1 MPCLVM
7 AGRGASPAD
16 TRGGGAD
23 VRLIIYEPVS
33 TDAKAFIKFWS
44 TRYTGYDDRFYEA
57 NIGQELTEA
66 RILEWFQW
74 KNGTPLSGQKKNSV
88 LRNFV
93 ARRDELADLRDETPA
108 ELLAH
113 FREGGA
119 IWRIFWLHCW
129 QPKRFPIYDQHV
141 HRAMRFIESGAREE
155 IPGKDQ
161 DKICAYIEQY
171 MPFHA
176 RFVELPHRAVDKAL
190 WAFGKFIGENNFPL
204 EPIR

>member
-1 MPCLVM
+1 
-7 AGRGASPAD
+7 
-16 TRGGGAD
+16 

-33 TDAKAFIKFWS
+33 ADARAFIEFWS
-44 TRYTGYDDRFYEA
+44 ARYTGYDDDFYEA
-57 NIGQELTEA
+57 NVGQELTQA
-66 RILEWFQW
+66 RILEWFEW
-74 KNGTPLSGQKKNSV
+74 KNGTPLSELKRKSV

-93 ARRDELADLRDETPA
+93 ARRDELASLRDEAPTQ
-108 ELLAH
+108 LLAH
-113 FREGGA
+113 FSEGGV

-141 HRAMRFIESGAREE
+141 HRAMRFIETGVREE
-155 IPGKDQ
+155 IPAKDP
-161 DKICAYIEQY
+161 DKIRAYIERY

-176 RFVELPHRAVDKAL
+176 RFEGQPQRAVDKAL